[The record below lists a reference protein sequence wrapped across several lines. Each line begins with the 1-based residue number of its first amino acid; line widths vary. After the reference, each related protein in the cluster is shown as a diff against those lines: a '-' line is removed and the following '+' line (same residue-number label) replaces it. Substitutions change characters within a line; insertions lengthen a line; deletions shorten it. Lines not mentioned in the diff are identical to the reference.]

1 MPFERNVFINCPFDD
16 RYRPILDGILF
27 CVIRAGLNPRLAT
40 EVADAGD
47 NRLERICRLMRE
59 SRYSIHDLSRCQANR
74 KGEIAR
80 LNMPF
85 ELGIDQGYRTS
96 GDARFLTKRFL
107 VLDEVPYRLQR
118 AISDINGWDPSPH
131 EGKQERAVKLVRNW
145 LHQEAGADLPGGD
158 VLLGQKLVFDEWK
171 YGQPDHARADV
182 DAFSPFQLI
191 GSMRRW
197 LELGCPDDPAVR

>member
-1 MPFERNVFINCPFDD
+1 MPFARSVFVNCPFDD

-27 CVIRAGLNPRLAT
+27 CVVRAGLIPRLAT

-47 NRLERICRLMRE
+47 NRLDRICRLMRE
-59 SRYSIHDLSRCQANR
+59 SRFSIHDLSRCQAIR
-74 KGEIAR
+74 KGELSR

-96 GDARFLTKRFL
+96 GSAQFAAKRFL

-118 AISDINGWDPSPH
+118 AISDINGWDPSAH
-131 EGKQERAVKLVRNW
+131 EGKEEKAIRLVRNW
-145 LHQEAGADLPGGD
+145 LHQEADANLPGGE
-158 VLLGQKLVFDEWK
+158 VLLGQKLIFDEWK
-171 YGQPDHARADV
+171 YGQPDHAQADV

-191 GSMRRW
+191 GSMQRW
-197 LELGCPDDPAVR
+197 CELGFPDDPLVR